1 MKNEQIYQELVRA
14 GAMVA
19 NEHRQ
24 STQLSILVDQAFDIS
39 HADLVCLYLYSETSL
54 QHRLQLEAQRGDY
67 PVEPRLPAEDEL
79 IEFLEECEE
88 SLVLTERSQVFFQTA
103 FLNAQMNSAMILP
116 LFTASS
122 QMGYLFLNAKQTH
135 FFKSEGFYFLDSL
148 VRIASGMVHSAQLYR
163 DLEKQYR
170 EIETLERYQ
179 ENIFS
184 SMSDLLITTDSK
196 GQIHY
201 FNRAALERIGL
212 QEELIGQPLEKVFR
226 ASLGKKI
233 LNAIRQ
239 ADENDQERLG
249 MQGIMKRKADEDM
262 DFTLNV
268 SPLRGKRGK
277 KEGLTLLFTDQ
288 TRERELQSR
297 MESVVEE
304 RRIVKDMFARYL
316 SNDIVQTLVD
326 RPDLVKPGG
335 DKKMATILF
344 ADIRGYTSFS
354 ETKDPE
360 YIIDVLNA
368 YFSEAV
374 EIIIKHKGY
383 IDKFIGDAIM
393 AAWGVPMFSEEED
406 ANAAVE
412 CAVEL
417 QRLVNSKERT
427 FFTGD
432 ASHLKVGIGMHTGPL
447 IAGNL
452 GSKRRM
458 DYSVIGDTV
467 NVAARL
473 EGVAGP
479 GQVIITQRT
488 KDLISDA
495 FKVRKL
501 EPVKVKGKAEPV
513 DIYSVIDKNGK
524 KT

>member
-24 STQLSILVDQAFDIS
+24 TNQLSILVDQAFDIS
-39 HADLVCLYLYSETSL
+39 HADLVCLYLYSDGGSQNNL
-54 QHRLQLEAQRGDY
+54 LLEAKRGDF
-67 PVEPRLPAEDEL
+67 PVQNRLPAVDEL
-79 IEFLEECEE
+79 FEFLEECEE
-88 SLVLTERSQVFFQTA
+88 TLVLTERSQVFFESA
-103 FLNAQMNSAMILP
+103 FLHPKMNSAVVLP
-116 LFTASS
+116 LFTATT
-122 QMGYLFLNAKQTH
+122 QLGYLFLNAKQSR
-135 FFKSEGFYFLDSL
+135 FFTSENFYFLDSF
-148 VRIASGMVHSAQLYR
+148 VRIASGMVQSAQLYR
-163 DLEKQYR
+163 DLEMQYR

-179 ENIFS
+179 ESIFS

-196 GQIHY
+196 GNIHY
-201 FNRAALERIGL
+201 FNRAALERIEL
-212 QEELIGQPLEKVFR
+212 SAELIGEPFEKVFSS
-226 ASLGKKI
+226 ALGKKI
-233 LNAIRQ
+233 LNAIQQ
-239 ADENDQERLG
+239 ADRNDEERLG
-249 MQGIMKRKADEDM
+249 IQGIMKRKADVDM
-262 DFTLNV
+262 DFSLNV
-268 SPLRGKRGK
+268 TPLRGKRGK
-277 KEGLTLLFTDQ
+277 KEGLTLLFSDQ
-288 TRERELQSR
+288 TREKELQSK

-354 ETKDPE
+354 ESKDPE

-374 EIIIKHKGY
+374 ELVIKYKGY

-393 AAWGVPMFSEEED
+393 AAWGVPMYSEVED

-412 CAVEL
+412 CAVRL
-417 QRLVNSKERT
+417 QRMVNSKDRS

-488 KDLISDA
+488 RDLIGDA

-501 EPVKVKGKAEPV
+501 EPVRVKGKADPV
-513 DIYSVIDKNGK
+513 HIYSVDDIQAK
-524 KT
+524 KA